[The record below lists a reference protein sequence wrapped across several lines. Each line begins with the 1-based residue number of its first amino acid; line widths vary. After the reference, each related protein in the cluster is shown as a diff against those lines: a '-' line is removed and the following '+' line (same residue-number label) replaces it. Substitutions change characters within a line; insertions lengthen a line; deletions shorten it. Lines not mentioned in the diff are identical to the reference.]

1 MKIVLVHKILISI
14 FDYASSKFYRGQSQT
29 RKKNIPKSEFS
40 RWFKDK
46 GDQTLRLD
54 YPLLDSNSIVFDVG
68 GYVGDFANKIHQK
81 YDCKVY
87 VFEPHP
93 KFFKKCVK
101 RFKNNEKIIPLNF
114 GLAHESGEF
123 QISDSADS
131 SSFFN
136 PPKIEKGGISCEVRE
151 FFGVIE
157 ELEVSFINLMKVNIE
172 GGEYSLLEHIID
184 TKRVNVVSEYQI
196 QFHDFIDNAVKRR
209 NGVAEGLVTTHE
221 RTWCYEFV
229 WENWKSKPHKT
240 HWQ

>member
-1 MKIVLVHKILISI
+1 MKVV
-14 FDYASSKFYRGQSQT
+14 SSKFQILLIAHR
-29 RKKNIPKSEFS
+29 FL
-40 RWFKDK
+40 
-46 GDQTLRLD
+46 TL
-54 YPLLDSNSIVFDVG
+54 
-68 GYVGDFANKIHQK
+68 Q
-81 YDCKVY
+81 
-87 VFEPHP
+87 
-93 KFFKKCVK
+93 
-101 RFKNNEKIIPLNF
+101 
-114 GLAHESGEF
+114 
-123 QISDSADS
+123 
-131 SSFFN
+131 
-136 PPKIEKGGISCEVRE
+136 KIEKGGISCEVRE